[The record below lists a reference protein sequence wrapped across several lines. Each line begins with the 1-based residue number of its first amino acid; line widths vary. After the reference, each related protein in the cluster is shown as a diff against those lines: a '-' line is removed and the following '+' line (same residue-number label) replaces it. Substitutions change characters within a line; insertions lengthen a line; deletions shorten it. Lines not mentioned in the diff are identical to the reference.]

1 MTGTATLHAPL
12 VGATANERLKH
23 GFGAWFWRSLA
34 LAALLHFLVF
44 ALWPAMEAA
53 DVGFTSETLQQV
65 DIPPE
70 FEIPPPPEEI
80 VRPAIPVL
88 SANLDIPD
96 EISIGPTT
104 FDDNPISTL
113 PPPPLGQTNVSDQPA
128 FTPYEVKPELRN
140 RAAFAR
146 ELERNYPPMLRDAGI
161 GGTVLLWVR
170 IDETGAVRETRL
182 ITSSG
187 YDALDQLAQD
197 LMRETA
203 RFSPALNRDQRVAV
217 WIQLPVTFQTR

>member
-12 VGATANERLKH
+12 AAANDRLKEA
-23 GFGAWFWRSLA
+23 FGAWFWRSLA

-53 DVGFTSETLQQV
+53 DVAFTSDTLQQV

-96 EISIGPTT
+96 DISIGPTT
-104 FDDNPISTL
+104 FDDNPIGTL

-140 RAAFAR
+140 RSEFAR
-146 ELERNYPPMLRDAGI
+146 ELERGYPSMLREAGI

-187 YDALDQLAQD
+187 HDSLDRLAQD

-203 RFSPALNRDQRVAV
+203 RFSPALNRDQRVPV